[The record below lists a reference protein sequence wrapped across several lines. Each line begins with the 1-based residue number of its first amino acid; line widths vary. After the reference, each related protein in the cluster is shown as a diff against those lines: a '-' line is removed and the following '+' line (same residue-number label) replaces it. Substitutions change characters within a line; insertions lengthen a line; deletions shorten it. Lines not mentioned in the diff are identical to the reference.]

1 MYHPSVSITRALII
15 SPGMRDDAGKR
26 RKRREGDGRELA
38 PCVISVSGARA
49 RAPPP
54 PPLGMNKIR
63 VERTRERGDERSL
76 RGSVD
81 FFA

>member
-26 RKRREGDGRELA
+26 RKRGTGTGEGDGLA
-38 PCVISVSGARA
+38 PRVISVSGARA
-49 RAPPP
+49 PL

-63 VERTRERGDERSL
+63 VERTRERGDERGL